1 MRRHNVSGQDFQAAM
16 TNSWLSENKML
27 VLSLLLI
34 ILFVI

>member
-1 MRRHNVSGQDFQAAM
+1 MRLHNVSGQDFQAAM